1 MWPLEI
7 IILIRY
13 FHHRTLGL
21 NAYILNK
28 VFGFNLVH

>member
-1 MWPLEI
+1 MWDLEI
-7 IILIRY
+7 IILIAY

-21 NAYILNK
+21 NTSVLFK